1 MPSIVSCT
9 RKISGDSVRRTKGEI
24 GDILEATDQYEIV
37 LDSYASGVW
46 VETNAPIPQ
55 QGDPHPDNQLLIATG
70 EPTIENVDGSPI
82 HYMATVVFRTP
93 SVSSGGGGGGD
104 KSGQGTPK
112 RDREPWVYTWSA
124 VQSQEPIDVAAD
136 GVTPIATV
144 LGEQFDPP
152 IVEDVYDAMF
162 HEEFC
167 NDNFN
172 ENQYIDRIGLTNSNA
187 WKGFQPGQCRFT
199 NYSATRYLDESGNV
213 YFRVMHEVIVR
224 KVPAN
229 FNPADVWKRRIR
241 AEGYFAKRDFET
253 DPVEHYEINGEKT
266 PVPVLHD
273 TKTGVYLGQEPQF
286 AQWYLFKTIG
296 EFDFADLNI
305 G

>member
-1 MPSIVSCT
+1 MPKIVSCT

-24 GDILEATDQYEIV
+24 GDILEATEQYEIV
-37 LDSYASGVW
+37 LDSYATGVW

-82 HYMATVVFRTP
+82 RYMATVVFRAP
-93 SVSSGGGGGGD
+93 SVSPGGSSGD

-124 VQSQEPIDVAAD
+124 VQSQEPIDTD
-136 GVTPIATV
+136 TFGKPICTI

-167 NDNFN
+167 VNDFI
-172 ENQYIDRIGLTNSNA
+172 EAQYIERIGKTNSQA
-187 WKGFQPGQCRFT
+187 WKGFQPFQCRFT
-199 NYSATRYLDESGNV
+199 NFSATRYLDESGNV
-213 YFRVMHEVIVR
+213 YFRVMHEVIIR
-224 KVPAN
+224 KVPQNAN
-229 FNPADVWKRRIR
+229 AGEVWDRRIR
-241 AEGYFAKRDFET
+241 AEGYIAKENADA
-253 DPVEHYEINGEKT
+253 PAKHYEINGEKT

-273 TKTGVYLGQEPQF
+273 KKTGVVINDPDD
-286 AQWYLFKTIG
+286 AQWYLFVTTNS
-296 EFDFADLNI
+296 FDFADLNI